1 MRRLCPSSR
10 SSVIAIA
17 AAISV
22 LLPWKWTAETAD
34 NSKSKP
40 TSAQAARGR
49 YLLAVGNC
57 NDCLTN
63 NFAERDG
70 NVPESAWLMGSPVGF
85 KGPWGTTY
93 APNLR
98 VTVSGMTETQWV
110 TFARTLK
117 TRPPMPWFN
126 LNLWSDGDLRALYQY
141 IKSLGPVG
149 SPAPRFMPLDR
160 QPAQPYIEWPPPSK

>member
-1 MRRLCPSSR
+1 MLSRPSRL
-10 SSVIAIA
+10 SVVAVTVA
-17 AAISV
+17 LTV
-22 LLPWKWTAETAD
+22 MFPWTWRAETAD
-34 NSKSKP
+34 NSESKP

-57 NDCLTN
+57 NDCHTN
-63 NFAERDG
+63 NFAESDG
-70 NVPESAWLMGSPVGF
+70 KVPESAWLRGSPVGF

-98 VTVSGMTETQWV
+98 ATVSGMTETQWV
-110 TFARTLK
+110 TFAKALR

-126 LNLWSDGDLRALYQY
+126 LNLWSEGDLRALYQY

-149 SPAPRFMPLDR
+149 SAAPRFLPPDK
-160 QPAQPYIEWPPPSK
+160 QPSQPYIEWPAPPK

>member
-1 MRRLCPSSR
+1 MRRHYLSTR
-10 SSVIAIA
+10 SSIIAIA
-17 AAISV
+17 AAILV
-22 LLPWKWTAETAD
+22 VVPWTWSAETAD

-40 TSAQAARGR
+40 TSAHAARGR
-49 YLLAVGNC
+49 YLVAVGNC
-57 NDCLTN
+57 NDCHTS

-70 NVPESAWLMGSPVGF
+70 NVPESTWLQGSPVGF

-98 VTVSGMTETQWV
+98 ITVSGMTEAQWV
-110 TFARTLK
+110 TFAKTLK

-149 SPAPRFMPLDR
+149 SPAPGFMPPDK
-160 QPAQPYIEWPPPSK
+160 QPAHPYIAWPSPPK

>member
-57 NDCLTN
+57 NDCHTN

-70 NVPESAWLMGSPVGF
+70 NVPESTWLMGSPVGF
-85 KGPWGTTY
+85 KGPWGPLPDSCCPTSSRPSPTSSGPHRRSDVVGP
-93 APNLR
+93 AHAGSVISTSQPTNS
-98 VTVSGMTETQWV
+98 VTIVIGTP
-110 TFARTLK
+110 
-117 TRPPMPWFN
+117 TR
-126 LNLWSDGDLRALYQY
+126 R
-141 IKSLGPVG
+141 
-149 SPAPRFMPLDR
+149 
-160 QPAQPYIEWPPPSK
+160 